1 MCRIGVLTISQK
13 EKTAA
18 SSDRSRDAASRITT
32 GGMRS
37 VPFFLGYEPSSA
49 APHACDK
56 EERADGSTIWA
67 KIRQSFMCA
76 DMDPVTLAAADVV
89 RRSEEM

>member
-1 MCRIGVLTISQK
+1 MSQK

-18 SSDRSRDAASRITT
+18 SSDRSRDAALRIPT
-32 GGMRS
+32 GGMRN
-37 VPFFLGYEPSSA
+37 VPFFLGCEPPPA

-56 EERADGSTIWA
+56 EESADGSTIWA

>member
-1 MCRIGVLTISQK
+1 MSRK

-18 SSDRSRDAASRITT
+18 SSDRSPDAASRITT

-37 VPFFLGYEPSSA
+37 VPFFLGCEPPPA

-56 EERADGSTIWA
+56 EESADGSTIWA

-76 DMDPVTLAAADVV
+76 DMDPVTLAAAGVI
-89 RRSEEM
+89 RHSEEM